1 MATIM
6 DKTASDDDETQ
17 RLIVQFAKVLMQDN
31 AFCTDEVTI
40 STQFASN
47 GSLISLLI
55 ARDADLEVRR
65 VKRSPLDDSS
75 KKLIENLL
83 GEKQ

>member
-6 DKTASDDDETQ
+6 GKTTSDGDDTQ
-17 RLIVQFAKVLMQDN
+17 SLIVQFAKVLMQNN
-31 AFCTDEVTI
+31 AFCTDEVII
-40 STQFASN
+40 STQFARD

-55 ARDADLEVRR
+55 ARDADLEVTR
-65 VKRSPLDDSS
+65 VKQSPLDDSS
-75 KKLIENLL
+75 KTLIENLL